1 MRLSDIAKTRYTSKA
16 FDPGRKIPAETFAE
30 LETLLRYAP
39 SSVNSQPWHFLIAST
54 EEGKARIA
62 NATQGGFAYNA
73 PKITNASHVIVFCT
87 RHALDEQHLSAVLEQ
102 EGQDGRFAT
111 PEAKAGQHKARSF
124 YVQQHVEQAKDVQV
138 WMDKQL
144 YLAFGTLLLGAATLE
159 IDACPMEGFDA
170 QVLDEELG
178 LSAKGLRSVIIASLG
193 YHSSEDF
200 NATLPKSRLPAQAVI
215 SYL

>member
-1 MRLSDIAKTRYTSKA
+1 MRLSDIAKTRYTCKA
-16 FDPGRKIPAETFAE
+16 FDPARKIAAETFAE

-39 SSVNSQPWHFLIAST
+39 SSVNSQPWHFLVAST
-54 EEGKARIA
+54 EESKARIA
-62 NATQGGFAYNA
+62 KATQGRLAYNA

-87 RHALDEQHLSAVLEQ
+87 RLGLDEQHLSAILEQ
-102 EGQDGRFAT
+102 EAQDGRFAT
-111 PEAKAGQHKARSF
+111 PEAKAGQHQLRSS
-124 YVQQHVEQAKDVQV
+124 YANKQAHEGDSMQV

-144 YLAFGTLLLGAATLE
+144 YLAFGTLLLGAATLG

-170 QVLDEELG
+170 QVLDQELG
-178 LSAKGLRSVIIASLG
+178 LGARGLRSVIIASLG

>member
-16 FDPGRKIPAETFAE
+16 FDPARKIPADTFAE

-39 SSVNSQPWHFLIAST
+39 SSVNSQPWHFFIAST

-111 PEAKAGQHKARSF
+111 PEA
-124 YVQQHVEQAKDVQV
+124 
-138 WMDKQL
+138 
-144 YLAFGTLLLGAATLE
+144 
-159 IDACPMEGFDA
+159 
-170 QVLDEELG
+170 
-178 LSAKGLRSVIIASLG
+178 
-193 YHSSEDF
+193 
-200 NATLPKSRLPAQAVI
+200 
-215 SYL
+215 